1 LTFISCLSL
10 FLNQSLFP
18 RLESEK
24 RQLENFKADLERGK
38 QVVKDE
44 EANLEELRKKEKKL
58 SQAVDKAIEERREI
72 KAEAEAGKK
81 KLQDLAAELKA
92 LKEKHEELLQE
103 IGALKKLTTSK
114 ENELQKNLAERHAIF
129 KKCRMEE
136 IDLPLKKGSLHDL
149 NEVRTSC
156 CFCFLLVFLSSAFSL
171 FSFYYLVHLTARVRG
186 HGSRHPRHPAGTRA
200 LRGTVIML
208 SSSSNQA

>member
-1 LTFISCLSL
+1 L
-10 FLNQSLFP
+10 
-18 RLESEK
+18 
-24 RQLENFKADLERGK
+24 D
-38 QVVKDE
+38 
-44 EANLEELRKKEKKL
+44 ELRKKEKKL

-114 ENELQKNLAERHAIF
+114 ENEVQKNLAERHAIF

-156 CFCFLLVFLSSAFSL
+156 FVLFCFVCCLWLSHLLL
-171 FSFYYLVHLTARVRG
+171 FFAYLFDAPDSPSRRTWKWTPSTP
-186 HGSRHPRHPAGTRA
+186 SRHKSSTRYCSDNF
-200 LRGTVIML
+200 
-208 SSSSNQA
+208 SSE